1 MKIQTILFSL
11 LASIT
16 HAQVQSAPPVVTAVM
31 NNSSTIPA
39 GFPNSGVAPSSL
51 LVIQGSGMA
60 APGSTAVLQDSAKG
74 LPSTL
79 TGASIS
85 VTVGG
90 TTVTPAIY
98 YGSPTA
104 IAAVLPA
111 ATPPGNG
118 TITVSNNGTP
128 STAAPIQVVPSAFG
142 FDIYHGWAV
151 ATDATSGALIT
162 ETNSAQPGE
171 VLVF

>member
-1 MKIQTILFSL
+1 M
-11 LASIT
+11 A
-16 HAQVQSAPPVVTAVM
+16 ASAPVITAVM

-51 LVIQGSGMA
+51 FVIQGSGMA
-60 APGSTAVLQDSAKG
+60 APGSIAVLQDSTKG
-74 LPSTL
+74 LPTTL
-79 TGASIS
+79 NGAGIT

-90 TTVTPAIY
+90 TTVTPTIY
-98 YGSPTA
+98 YSSPTQ

-118 TITVSNNGTP
+118 TITVSYNGTP
-128 STAAPIQVVPSAFG
+128 SASVPLQVVPKAFG

-151 ATDATSGALIT
+151 ATDATSGAPPASRR
-162 ETNSAQPGE
+162 E
-171 VLVF
+171 